1 MAFGEFEKRQ
11 SHAPMGDI
19 NVTPLVDVMLVLL
32 VIFIIAAPMMTGGLH
47 MELPQAD
54 APPPPTKLILLEV
67 ALDSTGQL
75 RVDGQPL
82 SISQLAAA
90 LSLRAAAALTT
101 EVQLKVDKSV
111 PYGSVAE
118 VLAEIQ
124 KSELRSVSLA
134 VQSPAPKIQSISPPA
149 SN

>member
-1 MAFGEFEKRQ
+1 
-11 SHAPMGDI
+11 MGDI

>member
-1 MAFGEFEKRQ
+1 MAFGEFNSRTPHK
-11 SHAPMGDI
+11 PMGDI

-32 VIFIIAAPMMTGGLH
+32 VIFIIAAPLMTGGLQ

-54 APPPPTKLILLEV
+54 VPPAAAKPVLLVV

-75 RVDGQPL
+75 SVDGQVL
-82 SISQLAAA
+82 TVSQLAAA
-90 LSLRAAAALTT
+90 LSLRANAAQAT

-124 KSELRSVSLA
+124 KSELHSVSLA
-134 VQSPAPKIQSISPPA
+134 VQSGAPKIQPISPPA
-149 SN
+149 SK

>member
-1 MAFGEFEKRQ
+1 M
-11 SHAPMGDI
+11 
-19 NVTPLVDVMLVLL
+19 
-32 VIFIIAAPMMTGGLH
+32 
-47 MELPQAD
+47 
-54 APPPPTKLILLEV
+54 

>member
-1 MAFGEFEKRQ
+1 
-11 SHAPMGDI
+11 MGDI

-124 KSELRSVSLA
+124 TSELRSVSLA

>member
-1 MAFGEFEKRQ
+1 
-11 SHAPMGDI
+11 MGDI

-134 VQSPAPKIQSISPPA
+134 VQSPAPKIQSNSPPA